1 MNDTAIESGD
11 NYYRQRILAL
21 QSVDDLVENIFSWLD
36 KHPELADNTYIIYT
50 SDNGFHIGQ
59 HRLPPGKTCN
69 IEEDI
74 NVPFFIRGPGIGKGK
89 VYKKPTSHTDIVPTL
104 FSLANIEP
112 PLDFDGEVMPLFSSN
127 GRSKSE
133 HVNVEYW
140 GYGGLEGVFGSAG
153 DGVIPDPTT
162 YTGGSGMLRLNLDTG
177 KIYSLTSHYSAR
189 SQQHLQNSPRHR

>member
-1 MNDTAIESGD
+1 MNETATESGD

-21 QSVDDLVENIFSWLD
+21 QSVDDLVDNIFSWLD
-36 KHPELADNTYIIYT
+36 KHPELADNTYIMYT

-104 FSLANIEP
+104 LSLANIEP
-112 PLDFDGEVMPLFSSN
+112 PLDFDGEVMPLFGSD

-140 GYGGLEGVFGSAG
+140 GYGGLEGVFGSVG
-153 DGVIPDPTT
+153 KGVIPDPTT
-162 YTGGSGMLRLNLDTG
+162 YTGGSGMLYSQFG
-177 KIYSLTSHYSAR
+177 ASEIHSLTFHDSPR
-189 SQQHLQNSPRHR
+189 SQ

>member
-1 MNDTAIESGD
+1 MNETAIQSGD

-21 QSVDDLVENIFSWLD
+21 QAVDELVENIFLWLES
-36 KHPELADNTYIIYT
+36 HPELVDNTYIMYT

-89 VYKKPTSHTDIVPTL
+89 VYDKPTSHTDIVPTL

-112 PLDFDGEVMPLFSSN
+112 PLDFDGEVMPLFGPS

-140 GYGGLEGVFGSAG
+140 GYGGLEGVFGAAG
-153 DGVIPDPTT
+153 KGVIADPTT
-162 YTGGSGMLRLNLDTG
+162 YTGGSGMARNSALGLALLC
-177 KIYSLTSHYSAR
+177 SLTSS
-189 SQQHLQNSPRHR
+189 